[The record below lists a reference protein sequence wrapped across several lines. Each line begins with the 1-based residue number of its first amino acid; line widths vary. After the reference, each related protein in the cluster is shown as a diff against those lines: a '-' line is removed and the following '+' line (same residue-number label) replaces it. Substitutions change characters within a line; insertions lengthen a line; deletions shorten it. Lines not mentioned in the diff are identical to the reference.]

1 MGLADDKETLM
12 GRVQG
17 KVALVT
23 GAARGQGR
31 SHAVRLAEEG
41 ADIIAVDVCAP
52 IDGVEYEPA
61 TADDLAQTV
70 KEVQAT
76 GRRIL
81 ASTVDVRDRAAL
93 KAAIDGGVAEL
104 GRLDIVVANAGICI
118 ARPWDEVTPEI
129 WRDTIDINLTGV
141 WNTVQQSAQHV
152 IDAGGGSIVMISS
165 AAGLKGLPFLSPYVA
180 SKHALVG
187 LMRAYAQELA
197 EYSVRVNSIHPAGV
211 DTPMGNGGG
220 MSGVGGWLAAH
231 PKLGGILVNSMP
243 VEIMQPSDITNAV
256 LFLASDDSRYVT
268 GLTMTVDAGNTG
280 Y

>member
-1 MGLADDKETLM
+1 M

-17 KVALVT
+17 KVALIT

-31 SHAVRLAEEG
+31 SHALRLAEEG

-52 IDGVEYEPA
+52 IDGVEYEAAAP
-61 TADDLAQTV
+61 DDLAQTV
-70 KEVQAT
+70 KEVEAT

-81 ASTVDVRDRAAL
+81 ASTVDVRDRDAL
-93 KAAIDGGVAEL
+93 KAAIDRGVAEL

-118 ARPWDEVTPEI
+118 ARPWDAVTPEI
-129 WRDTIDINLTGV
+129 WQNTIDINLTGV
-141 WNTVQQSAQHV
+141 WNTVQQSAQHL

-165 AAGLKGLPFLSPYVA
+165 SGGLKGLPFLSPYVA

-197 EYSVRVNSIHPAGV
+197 EYSVRVNTIHPAGV
-211 DTPMGNGGG
+211 DTPMGNGGAMTAYG
-220 MSGVGGWLAAH
+220 DWLAAH
-231 PKLGGILVNSMP
+231 PKLGGILVNALP
-243 VEIMQPSDITNAV
+243 VEIMQPNDISNAV
-256 LFLASDDSRYVT
+256 LFLASDDGRYVT

>member
-1 MGLADDKETLM
+1 M

-17 KVALVT
+17 KVAIVT

-41 ADIIAVDVCAP
+41 ADIIALDICAP
-52 IDGVEYEPA
+52 IDGVEYEA
-61 TADDLAQTV
+61 STRDDLAQTV
-70 KEVQAT
+70 KAVEAT
-76 GRRIL
+76 GRRIV
-81 ASTVDVRDRAAL
+81 AAEVDVRDRAAV
-93 KAAIDGGVAEL
+93 KSAIDAGVAEF
-104 GRLDIVVANAGICI
+104 GHLDIVVANAGICI

-141 WNTVQQSAQHV
+141 WNTVQQSAQHL

-165 AAGLKGLPFLSPYVA
+165 SAGLKGLPFLSPYVA

-197 EYSVRVNSIHPAGV
+197 EYRIRVNTIHPAGV

-220 MSGVGGWLAAH
+220 MTSVGDWLTAH
-231 PKLGGILVNSMP
+231 PKLGGILVNALP

-256 LFLASDDSRYVT
+256 LFLVSDEGRYVT
-268 GLTMTVDAGNTG
+268 GLTMAVDLGNSG

>member
-1 MGLADDKETLM
+1 M

-52 IDGVEYEPA
+52 IDGVEYAAA
-61 TADDLAQTV
+61 TPEDLDRTV
-70 KEVQAT
+70 KEVEAT

-81 ASTVDVRDRAAL
+81 ASTVDVRDRDAL
-93 KAAIDGGVAEL
+93 KVAIDGGVAEL

-152 IDAGGGSIVMISS
+152 IDAGGGSIIMISS

-197 EYSVRVNSIHPAGV
+197 EYRVRVNSIHPAGV

-231 PKLGGILVNSMP
+231 PKLGGLLVNAMP

-256 LFLASDDSRYVT
+256 LFLASDDGRYVT